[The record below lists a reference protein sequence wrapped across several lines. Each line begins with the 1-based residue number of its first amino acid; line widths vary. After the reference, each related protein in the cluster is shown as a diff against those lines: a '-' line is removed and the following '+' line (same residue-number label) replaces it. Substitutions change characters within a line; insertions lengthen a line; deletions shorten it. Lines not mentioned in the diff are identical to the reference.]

1 MKNDQSE
8 VVASST
14 DLSDVLQT
22 ILIVHDD
29 KYIVINQNKRVRKT
43 KTKNSKIYFTSIQ
56 ALNSKISN
64 I

>member
-14 DLSDVLQT
+14 DLSDLLQT

-29 KYIVINQNKRVRKT
+29 KYLVINSNKRVRIT
-43 KTKNSKIYFTSIQ
+43 KTKQKKS
-56 ALNSKISN
+56 
-64 I
+64 

>member
-43 KTKNSKIYFTSIQ
+43 KTKNPKIQF
-56 ALNSKISN
+56 KP
-64 I
+64 

>member
-56 ALNSKISN
+56 ALNSKIR
-64 I
+64 

>member
-14 DLSDVLQT
+14 DLSDLLQT

-29 KYIVINQNKRVRKT
+29 KYLVINSKKRVRKT
-43 KTKNSKIYFTSIQ
+43 FFKKI
-56 ALNSKISN
+56 
-64 I
+64 